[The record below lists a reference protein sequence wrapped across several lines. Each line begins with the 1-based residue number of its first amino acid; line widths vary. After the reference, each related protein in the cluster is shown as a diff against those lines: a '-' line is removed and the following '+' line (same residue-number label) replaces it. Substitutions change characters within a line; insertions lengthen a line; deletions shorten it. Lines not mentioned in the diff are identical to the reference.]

1 MDAGIALVG
10 AALPRY
16 GWRHVSSEPTDTPTP
31 PAPPRDIRRV
41 AGFVVLSL
49 VLVGASLLTPV
60 RAWADMDRISA
71 WTGSLGA
78 WGPVAI
84 LLLGLITPLLF
95 IPRWPIAFASG
106 LLYGTLWG
114 TGLANV
120 ASCLGA
126 VLHYAMSRSLLAP
139 WCRRL
144 LEKRRSSLLDIPRD
158 RAFLALFLLR
168 AFPLSNFVATNILA
182 GTLRIP
188 FRTYL
193 AATFLGMIPSSL
205 MYAAWGKLMK
215 KPSPEFYAVAVA
227 SLVFIVAGTLL
238 ARRFLGRWTRG
249 PGGVAETLRRD
260 AP

>member
-1 MDAGIALVG
+1 M
-10 AALPRY
+10 
-16 GWRHVSSEPTDTPTP
+16 SSEPSETQPSPDPS
-31 PAPPRDIRRV
+31 RDIRGV
-41 AGFVVLSL
+41 AGFVLVSL
-49 VLVGASLLTPV
+49 ILVGVSLLTPV
-60 RAWADMDRISA
+60 REWADMERISA
-71 WTGSLGA
+71 WTGNLGA
-78 WGPVAI
+78 WGPVTI
-84 LLLGLITPLLF
+84 LLLGMITPLLF

-114 TGLANV
+114 TVLANV

-126 VLHYAMSRSLLAP
+126 VLHYALSRSLLAP

-144 LEKRRSSLLDIPRD
+144 LEKRRSRLLDIPRD

-193 AATFLGMIPSSL
+193 TATFLGMIPSSL

-215 KPSPEFYAVAVA
+215 KPSPEFYAVAIV
-227 SLVFIVAGTLL
+227 SLVFIVAGALL
-238 ARRFLGRWTRG
+238 TRRHLGRWMRG
-249 PGGVAETLRRD
+249 RGGAAESPRED
-260 AP
+260 SP